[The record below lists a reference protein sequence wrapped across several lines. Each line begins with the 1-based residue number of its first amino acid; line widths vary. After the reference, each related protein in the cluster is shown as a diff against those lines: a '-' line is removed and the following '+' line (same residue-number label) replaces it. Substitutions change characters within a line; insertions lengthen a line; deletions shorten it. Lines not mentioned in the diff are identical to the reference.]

1 MRLIHAKISGLP
13 DVSPGFGLATF
24 HGFSNTPATS
34 GFCSATSYFKLIP
47 QGFSSGLLACIKT
60 SPRIQT
66 SVTNLDRI
74 RVFRRRQDSPSL
86 GPDERE
92 PRERSPGWFQR
103 MHRNMS
109 SSKRSRSS
117 STQPETP
124 SEVDR
129 PEPPEPTAAR
139 DNKSDGLPK
148 MPAFLLQSPSGRS

>member
-1 MRLIHAKISGLP
+1 MLRSL
-13 DVSPGFGLATF
+13 GFQTF
-24 HGFSNTPATS
+24 HRLSVLPLLHSSSNTPATT
-34 GFCSATSYFKLIP
+34 GLCSVTSNSKIIP
-47 QGFSSGLLACIKT
+47 QGPSLGLLACIKT

-66 SVTNLDRI
+66 SVRNLDRI

-86 GPDERE
+86 NPDERE

-129 PEPPEPTAAR
+129 PEPLPEPATAR
-139 DNKSDGLPK
+139 DHNSDGLPK
-148 MPAFLLQSPSGRS
+148 MPAFLQQSPSGRS